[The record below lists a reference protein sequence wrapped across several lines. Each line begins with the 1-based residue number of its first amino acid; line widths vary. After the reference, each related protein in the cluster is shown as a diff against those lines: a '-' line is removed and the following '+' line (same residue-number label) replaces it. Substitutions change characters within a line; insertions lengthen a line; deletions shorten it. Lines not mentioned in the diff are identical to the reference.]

1 MSADDTY
8 QSSITEM
15 IAQSPWGQ
23 SSLQKE
29 SECTVSTTVA
39 VSSALYKPSKKHEQA
54 GLSKSQQPQTQRTT
68 SRRTDKAS
76 FLGNVKFPFRSHT
89 TRSDEEFLP
98 AHQVQLDEGIDS
110 TQVSTKKRRDRR
122 HGRNPRDPSRS
133 LCRNNYVGVALS
145 LARAATSKGP
155 IDRASPN
162 SISWRIDQIV
172 DAIIGHGMLS
182 FIDSFSKYHQI
193 PMFQSDE
200 EKTTFITPHGLYCYK
215 VMSFRLKNVG
225 TTYQKLITKIFKS
238 LIGRIVEVY
247 IGNIVFK
254 SGTRAENIQYIEET
268 FCLMRAYNMK
278 LDPTKCAFG
287 VSA

>member
-1 MSADDTY
+1 MF
-8 QSSITEM
+8 SS
-15 IAQSPWGQ
+15 PYLGY
-23 SSLQKE
+23 
-29 SECTVSTTVA
+29 CTNMNDVYPNDSF
-39 VSSALYKPSKKHEQA
+39 P
-54 GLSKSQQPQTQRTT
+54 LS
-68 SRRTDKAS
+68 
-76 FLGNVKFPFRSHT
+76 
-89 TRSDEEFLP
+89 
-98 AHQVQLDEGIDS
+98 
-110 TQVSTKKRRDRR
+110 
-122 HGRNPRDPSRS
+122 
-133 LCRNNYVGVALS
+133 
-145 LARAATSKGP
+145 
-155 IDRASPN
+155 
-162 SISWRIDQIV
+162 RIDQIV

-182 FIDSFSKYHQI
+182 FIDSLSKYHQI

>member
-1 MSADDTY
+1 MF
-8 QSSITEM
+8 SS
-15 IAQSPWGQ
+15 PYLGY
-23 SSLQKE
+23 
-29 SECTVSTTVA
+29 CTNMNDVYPNDSF
-39 VSSALYKPSKKHEQA
+39 P
-54 GLSKSQQPQTQRTT
+54 LS
-68 SRRTDKAS
+68 
-76 FLGNVKFPFRSHT
+76 
-89 TRSDEEFLP
+89 
-98 AHQVQLDEGIDS
+98 
-110 TQVSTKKRRDRR
+110 
-122 HGRNPRDPSRS
+122 
-133 LCRNNYVGVALS
+133 
-145 LARAATSKGP
+145 
-155 IDRASPN
+155 
-162 SISWRIDQIV
+162 RIDQIV

-287 VSA
+287 VSAWKFLGFMVTQRGIEVNPDQIKVVLEIPAPSSKKELQLLTSHLIVLGHFIAHFTNKLRHFFLMLRGANTFG